1 MTEATGIDTT
11 TPWCGSCE
19 RHTEYQTRIVRTS
32 DGDAGAI
39 AICEECNQTMY
50 SPSWQRKILR
60 VFHYFAVP
68 MVLLVTPVVLF
79 MLWGSLPEFILWMMA
94 SAAPITLAIMY
105 CITLKSRRFL
115 RKFEAWEAR
124 QSQNLYGE
132 RE

>member
-1 MTEATGIDTT
+1 MRSQA
-11 TPWCGSCE
+11 
-19 RHTEYQTRIVRTS
+19 
-32 DGDAGAI
+32 
-39 AICEECNQTMY
+39 
-50 SPSWQRKILR
+50 WQRKILR
-60 VFHYFAVP
+60 IFHYFAVP
-68 MVLLVTPVVLF
+68 MVLSVTPVVLF

-115 RKFEAWEAR
+115 REFEAWEGR